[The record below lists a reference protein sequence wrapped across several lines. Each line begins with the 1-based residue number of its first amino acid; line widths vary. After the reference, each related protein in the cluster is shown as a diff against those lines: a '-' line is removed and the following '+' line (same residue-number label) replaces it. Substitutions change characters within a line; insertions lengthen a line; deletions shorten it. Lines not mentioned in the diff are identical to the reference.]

1 MKRRIL
7 SLTECSECDLQEL
20 MICFPSL
27 PNEPR
32 ARALGNIEVTALKA
46 REFTTLI
53 LHCKLK
59 QALSIANLNGFV
71 NVLSNLTAVQDCK

>member
-59 QALSIANLNGFV
+59 QALSIATRNLNGFV
-71 NVLSNLTAVQDCK
+71 NVLSAVQDC